1 MDDAETRIEIAPHCS
16 LSPRGAKLFFAS
28 VGIASMSVA
37 LPISFMGFW
46 PVLPFAGLELALLAW
61 ALKTSMARRD
71 QRQTI
76 VITPNMVTIEDHAV
90 EPMQRSEFPR
100 HWAQVRIRAGGS
112 AWHPTRLSVESH
124 GRRHEL
130 GAFLTEPERQA
141 LASQLRRLIGR
152 INESPDIGIGTTP
165 RL

>member
-1 MDDAETRIEIAPHCS
+1 MDTQETRIDIAPHCS

-28 VGIASMSVA
+28 VGLASMSVA
-37 LPISFMGFW
+37 LPVTFIGFW

-61 ALKTSMARRD
+61 ALKTSMARREH
-71 QRQTI
+71 RQTI
-76 VITPNMVTIEDHAV
+76 VITPALVTIEDHSTTPV
-90 EPMQRSEFPR
+90 RRSEFPR

-112 AWHPTRLSVESH
+112 AWHPTRLCVESH

-152 INESPDIGIGTTP
+152 INESPNIDFGTTP
-165 RL
+165 RP

>member
-1 MDDAETRIEIAPHCS
+1 MDDPQTRIEIAPHCS

-28 VGIASMSVA
+28 VGLASMSVA
-37 LPISFMGFW
+37 LPVSFMGFW

-71 QRQTI
+71 QRQSI
-76 VITPNMVTIEDHAV
+76 VITPTCVTIEDHSV
-90 EPMQRSEFPR
+90 TPMQRCEFPR

-152 INESPDIGIGTTP
+152 INESPDIGSETTP
-165 RL
+165 RH